1 MRSDV
6 NTRIA
11 LSGATFSSSVGKRT
25 YFTPSGLAAQLRSH
39 GHAVDPSAIEVDRTT
54 IHRLPGYGEIVTDR
68 SIFHAL
74 GIDSVKALDASP
86 YEGAEIVHDLNRPLP
101 DNFKEIADFI
111 VDGSTLDNVFDPA
124 MTLRNFAQLLRPG
137 GRLLAINTLNTRDG
151 AYTICS
157 PDWFL
162 DYFVENGFSDCKVYV
177 CAGFAGS
184 YNSYWLDTEYIVS
197 QKPSRLVFPAMW
209 WSYYTLVFAEKGPA
223 STTER
228 VPTQQT
234 YRSAEEWTRY
244 VAQLSAIN
252 RSPATTFG
260 AFGGNA
266 LAPLGAARI
275 QLDGQEIRATAA
287 KTVPAASDPPR
298 FDAPALPPKSLT
310 HSAGDRRPPRFR
322 RIHRHV
328 NSLPAAP
335 HCVAARMRGA
345 MATINGASSS
355 NLNHCKASGTARRR
369 V

>member
-1 MRSDV
+1 MGLGLQAVDAIGREHAYRPIRGDV
-6 NTRIA
+6 LFMGRQA
-11 LSGATFSSSVGKRT
+11 T

-39 GHAVDPSAIEVDRTT
+39 GHAVDLSAIEVDRTT

-101 DNFKEIADFI
+101 DNLKEIADFI

-151 AYTICS
+151 AFTICS

-197 QKPSRLVFPAMW
+197 QKPTRLVFPAMW

-228 VPTQQT
+228 TPTQQT

-244 VAQLSAIN
+244 VAQLSAMN
-252 RSPATTFG
+252 RSPRPH
-260 AFGGNA
+260 
-266 LAPLGAARI
+266 LARSVGTLLPRLARRGFSWMDKRFEPRPL
-275 QLDGQEIRATAA
+275 
-287 KTVPAASDPPR
+287 
-298 FDAPALPPKSLT
+298 
-310 HSAGDRRPPRFR
+310 RP
-322 RIHRHV
+322 
-328 NSLPAAP
+328 SLPRQILR
-335 HCVAARMRGA
+335 VLM
-345 MATINGASSS
+345 
-355 NLNHCKASGTARRR
+355 RRR
-369 V
+369 YRLNR

>member
-1 MRSDV
+1 MAV
-6 NTRIA
+6 NSCFNVAFNGAGSGMGLGLQAVDAIA
-11 LSGATFSSSVGKRT
+11 REHAYRPIRGDILVIGRQAT

-101 DNFKEIADFI
+101 DSLKEIADFI

-184 YNSYWLDTEYIVS
+184 YNSYWLDTEYIAS

-234 YRSAEEWTRY
+234 YRSAAEWTRY
-244 VAQLSAIN
+244 VMQISAIN
-252 RSPATTFG
+252 HSQRPHLARSVGTLLPR
-260 AFGGNA
+260 
-266 LAPLGAARI
+266 LARRGYSWMDKRFVPRPLRPSPPRR
-275 QLDGQEIRATAA
+275 LIRA
-287 KTVPAASDPPR
+287 
-298 FDAPALPPKSLT
+298 L
-310 HSAGDRRPPRFR
+310 
-322 RIHRHV
+322 
-328 NSLPAAP
+328 
-335 HCVAARMRGA
+335 M
-345 MATINGASSS
+345 
-355 NLNHCKASGTARRR
+355 RRR
-369 V
+369 YRQHR

>member
-1 MRSDV
+1 MGLGLQAVDAIGREHAYCPIRGDV
-6 NTRIA
+6 LFMGRQ
-11 LSGATFSSSVGKRT
+11 GA

-54 IHRLPGYGEIVTDR
+54 IHRLPGYAEIVTDR

-124 MTLRNFAQLLRPG
+124 MTLRNCAQLLRPG

-209 WSYYTLVFAEKGPA
+209 WSYYTLVFAEKGSA
-223 STTER
+223 SSTER

-244 VAQLSAIN
+244 VAQLSAMN
-252 RSPATTFG
+252 RSPRPHLARSIGMLFPRLARRGYSWMDKTFEPR
-260 AFGGNA
+260 
-266 LAPLGAARI
+266 PL
-275 QLDGQEIRATAA
+275 
-287 KTVPAASDPPR
+287 
-298 FDAPALPPKSLT
+298 
-310 HSAGDRRPPRFR
+310 RP
-322 RIHRHV
+322 
-328 NSLPAAP
+328 SLPRQILR
-335 HCVAARMRGA
+335 VM
-345 MATINGASSS
+345 M
-355 NLNHCKASGTARRR
+355 RRR
-369 V
+369 YRPNR